1 MTSTYQRLK
10 LMEDKLPVVEARL
23 FETFRPVKPDQ
34 AFVHDLQHRLM
45 HKPEMF
51 LSPSHN
57 TILHYLLILVA
68 SVFSVFVLA
77 VLITKSSYFLVK
89 ILNKVGGVKH
99 QV

>member
-1 MTSTYQRLK
+1 
-10 LMEDKLPVVEARL
+10 MEGNLPVVEAKL
-23 FETFRPVKPDQ
+23 FATFRPVKPNQ

-51 LSPSHN
+51 LSPSNN

-77 VLITKSSYFLVK
+77 VLITKISYFLVK
-89 ILNKVGGVKH
+89 ILDKVGGVKH